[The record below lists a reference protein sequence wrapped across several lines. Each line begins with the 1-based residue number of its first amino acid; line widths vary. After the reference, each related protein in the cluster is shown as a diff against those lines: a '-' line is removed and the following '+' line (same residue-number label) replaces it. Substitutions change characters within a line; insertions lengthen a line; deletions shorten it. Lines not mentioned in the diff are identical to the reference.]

1 MEQLL
6 PFVLLASLAIFYFV
20 MIRSARS
27 RQREATAVQSRLAT
41 GLEIMTTSGLYGRVV
56 GVDDESVT
64 LETSP
69 GVTSRWARAAVARI
83 VSPAGSATAADGD
96 GERTDDNAPGGS
108 GTSIP

>member
-1 MEQLL
+1 VEQLL

-27 RQREATAVQSRLAT
+27 RQREAVAVQSRLAT
-41 GLEIMTTSGLYGRVV
+41 GLEVMTTSGLYGRVV
-56 GVDDESVT
+56 GVDDEAVT

-69 GVTSRWARAAVARI
+69 GVTSRWARAAIARI
-83 VSPAGSATAADGD
+83 VSPEGSTTAIDGD
-96 GERTDDNAPGGS
+96 GDRTDDNAAGGS